1 MKAKL
6 LLTLF
11 TALLILCIKPAM
23 ADNPFY
29 ENFEGE
35 NFPPEGWTVYNLL
48 DDTQNWA
55 LDYWQNITPEGT
67 QSAFHNSTAGDLAVD
82 NWLVT
87 PQLSI
92 PSDGFHYF
100 SFWSYLANSWAYKS
114 NTVLISTGSPDPAD
128 GEYVEV
134 WDNASDL
141 GNAWLWM
148 NYYVNLEDYIGQDIY
163 VAFRYEGDPWGH
175 TWNIDD
181 VSLVDDSP
189 IFNINLTEVSLT
201 VGFEGTGIQTI
212 EINNGGIQ
220 DLTFDIETAYIDDDG
235 WLTVDPANG
244 SVASQSVVEISIAF
258 DAVGLD
264 FGTYQANL
272 TITTNDTENPTAT
285 VLVTFEVVNV
295 NVYPFVENFES
306 ESFPP
311 IGWTNYNQESDETEW
326 ALSWYNHTPGGQYS
340 ALHNYAWEHQD
351 GWLVTPQI
359 SVPLEGFFYLSF
371 WSQVGESDYYDKNSV
386 LISTGS
392 GNPADEDFVEV
403 WVEEDVSEN
412 WAQRFINIEDFAG
425 QDIFIAFRYEGEFA
439 HFWAIDDISIGE
451 EIDDSPIMIV
461 DASEVSQTVG
471 EGGSGSKSFKVM
483 NDGIQNLT
491 FDIEVEFI
499 DEEGWLT
506 AEPLSGSIPAKSS
519 QTISLAFD
527 ATGLEIGTYQANL
540 TVTSNDTE
548 NPTATVVAIL
558 HVMEAHP
565 INLTVIYPQ
574 FTVPTRISTDGM
586 YVSGS
591 QFGGLAG
598 YLWTQLE
605 GTYEIAGDVSGV
617 TDDGLVAGTYN
628 TEFEFNGVPVQTA
641 GRWNKTTQEWE
652 FLGMN
657 PEFPE
662 ITGESYNSA
671 WGISADGS
679 TIVGLQFTES
689 WSAKAFKWT
698 EADGYEMIGPGEY
711 DSRASGISDDG
722 SVIYGWAAPNWS
734 WSPVVWYNNEMI
746 FIDETQ
752 SNFGESTAASSSGNY
767 VAGYFANLG
776 FIWSPTEG
784 LTQFENTL
792 NAGTLSPTTILEDGT
807 VFGYTAE
814 GWPPTPDTRL
824 AFVRHPDG
832 TMETFNEYV
841 ASRGWF
847 DASDWIFFSVNDV
860 TPDGNKFAGAAE
872 LPTGEWISFL
882 LDLDPE
888 QPVIEV
894 NPISLSEI
902 LEIDQT
908 SEQTLEISNTGDGEL
923 TYNAV
928 IQYIIEDAKIQEV
941 PAGSPKLAERGT
953 LQIDKMEGT
962 NGFHPAAKAN
972 GRNEIILH
980 YDGAN
985 VDAIGLTEGGTFYGA
1000 ARYTSEMVAP
1010 FGGYQLESIDVYIH
1024 DVPAEIKLI
1033 VWDAG
1038 TSTTPGA
1045 LLHEQE
1051 FTPEGASW
1059 NTVTLD
1065 EALEVSGADLWVGFE
1080 ITHDAGIFVLGFDG
1094 GPANMN
1100 GNLISSDAIEWEHL
1114 SDYGLNGNWNI
1125 RARLQYEGIQWLTI
1139 NPASGTI
1146 AEDQSQSVIVSF
1158 DATGLEPGTYTANI
1172 RISSN
1177 AVNEDLLIVPVTLEV
1192 NSASLYT
1199 LTLLIDPET
1208 AGIVTGAG
1216 EYEEGTIVTI
1226 NAIANEGYQFV
1237 NWIDADE
1244 NIVSEL
1250 AENEI
1255 TITGDLTL
1263 IAKFLLIGNVN
1274 DVWESQLS
1282 IFPNP
1287 ASEYVNFIS
1296 NENIITLE
1304 LYNLTGKRVYGVEMN
1319 VNNYKL
1325 DVSALP
1331 QGLYLVRL
1339 TSVNKEV
1346 ITTKIHIAR

>member
-1 MKAKL
+1 MKPKL

-11 TALLILCIKPAM
+11 TALLILCTKPAM
-23 ADNPFY
+23 ADNPFH

-35 NFPPEGWTVYNLL
+35 NFPPEGWTVYSLL
-48 DDTQNWA
+48 DTTQNWTI
-55 LDYWQNITPEGT
+55 DYWQNITPGGT
-67 QSAFHNSTAGDLAVD
+67 QSAFHNSTSEEESVD

-87 PQLSI
+87 PLITI
-92 PSDGFHYF
+92 PSDGFHYL
-100 SFWSYLANSWAYKS
+100 SIWSYLANSWGYKKS
-114 NTVLISTGSPDPAD
+114 SLLISTGSPDPANGDYIEKWAGISND
-128 GEYVEV
+128 GWVWKNFFIDLQEYVSQDV
-134 WDNASDL
+134 
-141 GNAWLWM
+141 
-148 NYYVNLEDYIGQDIY
+148 YI
-163 VAFRYEGDPWGH
+163 AFRYEGDPWGH
-175 TWNIDD
+175 SWNIDD
-181 VSLVDDSP
+181 ISLADDSP
-189 IFNINLTEVSLT
+189 IFNISELEVSQT
-201 VGFEGTGIQTI
+201 VGMNGTGLKTI
-212 EINNGGIQ
+212 EISNDGIQ
-220 DLTFDIETAYIDDDG
+220 DLTFNIEIDHINSDG
-235 WLTVDPANG
+235 WLSVDPVSG
-244 SVASQSVVEISIAF
+244 SVSSQSAVEISLAF
-258 DAVGLD
+258 DANGLD
-264 FGTYQANL
+264 IGIFQANL
-272 TITTNDTENPTAT
+272 IITSNDMLNPTAT
-285 VLVTFEVVNV
+285 VLVTLEVIDV
-295 NVYPFVENFES
+295 NVYPFIEDFEG
-306 ESFPP
+306 ETFPP
-311 IGWTNYNQESDETEW
+311 IGWTKYNLDADENEW
-326 ALSWYNHTPGGQYS
+326 AHSWYNNTPGGQYS
-340 ALHNYAWEHQD
+340 ALHPYAWTPQD

-359 SVPLEGFFYLSF
+359 SVPAEGFFYLSF
-371 WSQVGESDYYDKNSV
+371 WSYIDYADFYGKNSV
-386 LISTGS
+386 LVSTGS
-392 GNPADEDFVEV
+392 GNPDAEDFVEV
-403 WVEEDVSEN
+403 WTVENVTN
-412 WAQRFINIEDFAG
+412 GWAQHFISLEEYAG
-425 QDIFIAFRYEGEFA
+425 QDCFIAFRYEGDYA
-439 HFWAIDDISIGE
+439 HNWAIDDISLGE
-451 EIDDSPIMIV
+451 EIDDSPVMIV
-461 DASEVSQTVG
+461 DASEISQTVG
-471 EGGSGSKSFKVM
+471 EGGSGSKSFKVI
-483 NDGIQNLT
+483 NDGILNLT
-491 FDIEVEFI
+491 FNIEVEFI

-506 AEPLSGSIPAKSS
+506 AEPLSGSIAAKLS

-540 TVTSNDTE
+540 TITSNDTE

-558 HVMEAHP
+558 NVMEAQP

-617 TDDGLVAGTYN
+617 TDDGLVTGTYN
-628 TEFEFNGVPVQTA
+628 TEFEHNGVPVQTA

-657 PEFPE
+657 PEFPD
-662 ITGESYNSA
+662 IFGESYNSA

-711 DSRASGISDDG
+711 DSRASGISADG
-722 SVIYGWAAPNWS
+722 SVIYGWASPNWS
-734 WSPVVWYNNEMI
+734 WSPVVWYNDEMI

-767 VAGYFANLG
+767 VAGYLGSFG

-784 LTQFENTL
+784 VTQFENTL
-792 NAGTLSPTTILEDGT
+792 NTGTLSPTTILEDGT

-814 GWPPTPDTRL
+814 GWPPTPDTRR

-860 TPDGNKFAGAAE
+860 TPDGNKFVGAAE

-882 LDLDPE
+882 LDLEPA

-894 NPISLSEI
+894 DPMSLIENLVFDETSQQI
-902 LEIDQT
+902 LA
-908 SEQTLEISNTGDGEL
+908 ISNTGEGDL
-923 TYNAV
+923 VYDAL
-928 IQYIIEDAKIQEV
+928 IQYVVENAKIQTV
-941 PAGSPKLAERGT
+941 PAGVSTRKGDLQLA
-953 LQIDKMEGT
+953 KMENTDGA
-962 NGFHPAAKAN
+962 HPATKAN
-972 GRNEIILH
+972 DKNDVILN

-985 VDAIGLTEGGTFYGA
+985 IDAVGLVGGGTFYGA

-1010 FGGYQLESIDVYIH
+1010 FGGYHLKSVDVYIG
-1024 DVPAEIKLI
+1024 DVPAEIKLLI
-1033 VWDAG
+1033 WDAG
-1038 TSTTPGA
+1038 TTNSPGA
-1045 LLHEQE
+1045 MLHEQV

-1059 NTVTLD
+1059 NTVTL
-1065 EALEVSGADLWVGFE
+1065 EQALEVSGADIWVGFE
-1080 ITHDAGIFVLGFDG
+1080 ITHDADVFVLGFDG

-1100 GNLISSDAIEWEHL
+1100 GNLLSSDAIEWEHL

-1125 RARLQYEGIQWLTI
+1125 RARLQYEGVQWLTI

-1172 RISSN
+1172 RINSN

-1192 NSASLYT
+1192 NSASMHT

-1216 EYEEGTIVTI
+1216 EYEQGTIVTI
-1226 NAIANEGYQFV
+1226 KAIANEGYQFV

-1263 IAKFLLIGNVN
+1263 IAKFLLVGNVN

-1287 ASEYVNFIS
+1287 ASEFMNFIS

-1304 LYNLTGKRVYGVEMN
+1304 LYNLTGQKVYGAEVN

-1339 TSVNKEV
+1339 TSVNKNV
-1346 ITTKIHIAR
+1346 LTTKIQIAR